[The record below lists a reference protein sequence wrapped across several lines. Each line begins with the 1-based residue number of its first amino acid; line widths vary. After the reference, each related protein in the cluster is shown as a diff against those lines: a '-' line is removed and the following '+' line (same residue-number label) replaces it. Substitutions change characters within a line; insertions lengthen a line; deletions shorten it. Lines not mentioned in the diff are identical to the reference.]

1 MHATMQEQRQE
12 TALPRPRV
20 YVPRRA
26 HHDEEL
32 VRLLLLRVEELYERL
47 GMVFVLAHP
56 RRRRWEFVRVLGA
69 TRIAGELRLH
79 REDVVVARR
88 KAFFRW
94 RYWFFRYEAP
104 LWHEI
109 MQLDPMQW
117 EHNYVEYRKVRAQL
131 RKGTHPHGR
140 SELVALAL
148 RSLQTTTWHEGGE
161 AEHWHAVWRLFQ
173 RGQEHKA
180 SALAAELGWSAVHL
194 RRTKRAVGRLQ
205 SLARLPLTQRQLLAL
220 SSWPEAHLRA
230 LRLSGRALF
239 ATQSVTID
247 ELTGLRPQAIA
258 VLPLNGK
265 GDNRGA
271 VEF

>member
-1 MHATMQEQRQE
+1 MHEQHQE
-12 TALPRPRV
+12 TTLPRSRL

-26 HHDEEL
+26 QHDEEL
-32 VRLLLLRVEELYERL
+32 VRLLLNRVEDLYERL
-47 GMVFVLAHP
+47 GTVFVLAHP
-56 RRRRWEFVRVLGA
+56 RRRRWEFIRVLGA
-69 TRIAGELRLH
+69 TRIAGELCLH

-109 MQLDPMQW
+109 VQLDPMQW
-117 EHNYVEYRKVRAQL
+117 ERNYVAYRKVRAQL
-131 RKGTHPHGR
+131 RKGTQPHGQN
-140 SELVALAL
+140 ELVALAL
-148 RSLQTTTWHEGGE
+148 RSLHTTTWHQGDE
-161 AEHWHAVWRLFQ
+161 AEHWRAVWRLLQ
-173 RGQEHKA
+173 RGQAHKA

-220 SSWPEAHLRA
+220 SSWPETHLRA

-239 ATQSVTID
+239 AMQSVTID
-247 ELTGLRPQAIA
+247 ELTALRPQAIA
-258 VLPLNGK
+258 VLPLNGRE
-265 GDNRGA
+265 DNCGA